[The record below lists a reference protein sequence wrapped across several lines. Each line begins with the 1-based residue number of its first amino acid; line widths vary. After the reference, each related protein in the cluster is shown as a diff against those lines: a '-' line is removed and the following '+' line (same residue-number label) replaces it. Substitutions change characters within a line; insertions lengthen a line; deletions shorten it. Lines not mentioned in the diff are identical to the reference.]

1 MSRRSQ
7 FKGICHDILGTF
19 VSRYNDHNGYWSLG
33 QYVAL
38 LECLGEGQVQFKL
51 TDTTETPDSRI
62 IAASQEY
69 YRGAVLRLMEAN
81 SMPQVWL
88 ANATIK
94 VSIIAPAKVA
104 CDIEIVSDLGRTYRS
119 ECTITVWPHDPVIE
133 RRRADGFGPSNQKG
147 R

>member
-19 VSRYNDHNGYWSLG
+19 VSRYNDHDGYWSLG
-33 QYVAL
+33 QYVAIL
-38 LECLGEGQVQFKL
+38 KRLSEGQLQLKL
-51 TDTTETPDSRI
+51 MDATEASNSRV
-62 IAASQEY
+62 IAVSEEY
-69 YRGAVLRLMEAN
+69 YRDAILRMMESN

-94 VSIIAPAKVA
+94 VSIVAPAKVA
-104 CDIEIVSDLGRTYRS
+104 CEIEIVSDLGRTYRS
-119 ECTITVWPHDPVIE
+119 ERNITVRPHDPVIE
-133 RRRADGFGPSNQKG
+133 LRRTHRFGPSNQKG